1 MLMQRRT
8 HSDNCGARWKFR
20 IGVWTPN
27 VSSLWFWLFIYFV
40 LYISLSVRRFAVL
53 PREYSLPD
61 SRDQMR
67 APADTIN
74 NRMTPERISKGNALE
89 DYRDFKSAV
98 DPKTCSGVK
107 PPDLLLTLAQT
118 LTLNPV

>member
-20 IGVWTPN
+20 I
-27 VSSLWFWLFIYFV
+27 
-40 LYISLSVRRFAVL
+40 
-53 PREYSLPD
+53 D
-61 SRDQMR
+61 SRDEMR

-98 DPKTCSGVK
+98 DPKTCPGVK